1 MVKREVKSE
10 KITGLIHSI
19 NKTNITNRDIK
30 LNQWLRKGDRR
41 VRGSNLQ
48 AAEISSQTIK
58 LTLIQNKTKS
68 NKAICWTTDTN
79 SLLQSKT
86 KNNVIC
92 WTWTTIR
99 SNARQLLNSAM
110 LNNHNVT
117 PHSL

>member
-58 LTLIQNKTKS
+58 LTLIKKKKS
-68 NKAICWTTDTN
+68 NITN
-79 SLLQSKT
+79 
-86 KNNVIC
+86 
-92 WTWTTIR
+92 
-99 SNARQLLNSAM
+99 
-110 LNNHNVT
+110 
-117 PHSL
+117 